1 MDKDYKNIL
10 DKIPAGVFFLKGKQ
24 FNYFNDR
31 LLDILGYARD
41 EFQQVDIVD
50 IVHTKDKNWLKEK
63 LSSGLTPDSQFSR
76 ELELVRKDNRYLWVL
91 LNLKVL
97 EVEPEALII
106 GTVNNIQS
114 QKEKLEELKNLIVK
128 DKVTEVYNE
137 EGLVEQL
144 QARFARD
151 QRENKTGAILA
162 LELEGLDKFQKEYG
176 KAFLNKILTN
186 FAKNLQG
193 FIRESDLIA
202 RTGDKKFIIFLD
214 SFNNSLDAATVAD
227 RLNEKFEE
235 PREVEDQKVKID
247 FKMGVAVFPN
257 DGKDPNKL
265 ISNANQSLKSIK
277 KTNKV
282 YLFFNEE
289 INKMRLARQKI
300 VDKIRSAL
308 QNDRILPY
316 YQPII
321 SRDGR
326 MHRFEALAR
335 LITKSGKM
343 IPAEN
348 FIPTAEET
356 GLVEQIDDIMLDK
369 VFRTIKKWKEEGHQV
384 KGSLNISSL
393 EFDNGLYEKINSKL
407 RELELSP
414 ESVYLEITED
424 LLLKSSKS
432 AIKKVEKLRDLG
444 VRFSID
450 NFGIGSSSLSRL
462 HYLPIDEIKVDK
474 SFVDFKGS
482 VAKSNRSIIKS
493 ALEIARAKEVE
504 LVIEGVESQSAMET
518 LFQLGCNYIQG
529 YYFKKPLPEQAFSNL
544 IGRYSVDDF
553 KREFWI

>member
-1 MDKDYKNIL
+1 
-10 DKIPAGVFFLKGKQ
+10 
-24 FNYFNDR
+24 
-31 LLDILGYARD
+31 
-41 EFQQVDIVD
+41 
-50 IVHTKDKNWLKEK
+50 
-63 LSSGLTPDSQFSR
+63 
-76 ELELVRKDNRYLWVL
+76 
-91 LNLKVL
+91 
-97 EVEPEALII
+97 
-106 GTVNNIQS
+106 
-114 QKEKLEELKNLIVK
+114 
-128 DKVTEVYNE
+128 
-137 EGLVEQL
+137 
-144 QARFARD
+144 
-151 QRENKTGAILA
+151 
-162 LELEGLDKFQKEYG
+162 
-176 KAFLNKILTN
+176 
-186 FAKNLQG
+186 
-193 FIRESDLIA
+193 
-202 RTGDKKFIIFLD
+202 
-214 SFNNSLDAATVAD
+214 
-227 RLNEKFEE
+227 
-235 PREVEDQKVKID
+235 
-247 FKMGVAVFPN
+247 MGVAVFPN

-289 INKMRLARQKI
+289 INKMRLARQQI
-300 VDKIRSAL
+300 VDKIKSAL

-335 LITKSGKM
+335 LITKAGKM

-356 GLVEQIDDIMLDK
+356 GLVEQIDCIMLDK
-369 VFRTIKKWKEEGHQV
+369 VLRTIKKWQEKGNQI

-393 EFDNGLYEKINSKL
+393 EFDNDLYEKINSKL
-407 RELELSP
+407 KEIDLSP
-414 ESVYLEITED
+414 ESIYLEITED

-432 AIKKVEKLRDLG
+432 AIKKVEKLRDIG
-444 VRFSID
+444 VKFSID

-518 LFQLGCNYIQG
+518 LFKLGCNYIQG

-544 IGRYSVDDF
+544 IGRYSVEDF

>member
-1 MDKDYKNIL
+1 MDKNYKNIL
-10 DKIPAGVFFLKGKQ
+10 DKIPSGVFLLKDNQ
-24 FNYFNDR
+24 FTYFNKR
-31 LLDILGYARD
+31 LLDILGYNHN
-41 EFQQVDIVD
+41 EFKQIDIID
-50 IVHTKDKNWLKEK
+50 IIHSKDKKWIKEK
-63 LSSGLTPDSQFSR
+63 LSSRLTPDSELSR

-91 LNLKVL
+91 LNLNVL

-106 GTVNNIQS
+106 GTVNNIQF
-114 QKEKLEELKNLIVK
+114 QKEKLEELKNLIIK

-162 LELEGLDKFQKEYG
+162 LELEGLDKFEKEYG
-176 KAFLNKILTN
+176 KGFLNKILTN
-186 FAKNLQG
+186 FASNLQG

-235 PREVEDQKVKID
+235 PREVGDQKVKID

-289 INKMRLARQKI
+289 INKMRLARQQI
-300 VDKIRSAL
+300 VDKIKSAL

-335 LITKSGKM
+335 LITKAGKM

-356 GLVEQIDDIMLDK
+356 GLVEQIDCIMLDK
-369 VFRTIKKWKEEGHQV
+369 VLRTIKKWQEKGNQI

-393 EFDNGLYEKINSKL
+393 EFDNDLYEKINSKL
-407 RELELSP
+407 KEIDLSP
-414 ESVYLEITED
+414 ESIYLEITED

-432 AIKKVEKLRDLG
+432 AIKKVEKLRDIG
-444 VRFSID
+444 VKFSID

-518 LFQLGCNYIQG
+518 LFKLGCNYIQG

-544 IGRYSVDDF
+544 IGRYSVEDF